1 MRARTACLLWLAMLV
16 VGVVTIVAEA
26 HAAQA
31 PKGARLVV
39 DNRTSQPATVFIWR
53 YDRGHWD
60 WQSVTSIGSGH
71 WIPVYDVREGERL
84 LARLANGKELSH
96 TVKLL
101 PDARTN
107 TLQDVWW
114 LK

>member
-1 MRARTACLLWLAMLV
+1 MRVRTTSRLWLVMLV
-16 VGVVTIVAEA
+16 VCFVAILAEA
-26 HAAQA
+26 HAQG

-39 DNRTSQPATVFIWR
+39 DNRTPQPATVFIWR
-53 YDRGHWD
+53 FDRGHWD

-71 WIPVYDVREGERL
+71 WVPIHEVRDGERL
-84 LARLANGKELSH
+84 LARLASGKELNH

-101 PDARTN
+101 HDRSTN
-107 TLQDVWW
+107 MLQDVWW

>member
-1 MRARTACLLWLAMLV
+1 MRGRIDYRLWLTLLV
-16 VGVVTIVAEA
+16 ICFVASVADGRAEGGKA
-26 HAAQA
+26 
-31 PKGARLVV
+31 ARLVV
-39 DNRTSQPATVFIWR
+39 DNRTSQSATVFIWR

-71 WIPVYDVREGERL
+71 WVPIYDVREGERL
-84 LARLANGKELSH
+84 RARLGNGKELDH
-96 TVKLL
+96 TVKLRH
-101 PDARTN
+101 DSKTN